1 MGGWGEEEGRQER
14 TEEER
19 WILDDSKHAEEKDN
33 FIEREGRL
41 MGGYRGGVCV
51 CGGRRG
57 GRSRQQRGRRRE
69 GIRTTCTHTV
79 SQPVLLLTDD
89 GL

>member
-1 MGGWGEEEGRQER
+1 MGGWEEEGRQER

-51 CGGRRG
+51 GEGGG
-57 GRSRQQRGRRRE
+57 GEVEVGNKE
-69 GIRTTCTHTV
+69 G
-79 SQPVLLLTDD
+79 
-89 GL
+89 GE